1 MKRRSQASGKLP
13 KARSRKGVAKRGKAL
28 AQGRRSP
35 FVGHQHELSRLV
47 GERDEALEQLAAASK
62 VLKVISSSPGALEPV
77 FQNLLGHATRLCV
90 ADFGFMFQYDGN
102 AFRLMAQLGGDREY
116 VEY

>member
-1 MKRRSQASGKLP
+1 
-13 KARSRKGVAKRGKAL
+13 VTKRGKAPVR
-28 AQGRRSP
+28 ARRSP
-35 FVGHQHELSRLV
+35 VIDQHDELSPLA
-47 GERDEALEQLAAASK
+47 GERDEALEQLAAASE

-77 FQNLLGHATRLCV
+77 FQNLLGHAMRLCV

-116 VEY
+116 VEYMQHAPFRPP